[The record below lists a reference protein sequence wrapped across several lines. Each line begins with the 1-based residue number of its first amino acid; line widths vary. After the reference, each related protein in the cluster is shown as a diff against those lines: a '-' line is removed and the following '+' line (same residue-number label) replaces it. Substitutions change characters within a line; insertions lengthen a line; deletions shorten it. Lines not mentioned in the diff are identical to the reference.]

1 MTITSK
7 RIEYLGINL
16 PNKAKDLC
24 FVNYKTLLK
33 EIVVDTNRWKDIP
46 YYWIERINIVKMT
59 VRSKVIYRFNTI
71 PIKSPIIFFFCTFKT
86 KENLKIYMGTQ
97 RILNSQNNFE
107 KEKQLGQS
115 DFLTSYST
123 VKLQ

>member
-71 PIKSPIIFFFCTFKT
+71 PIKLLIVFFT
-86 KENLKIYMGTQ
+86 EL
-97 RILNSQNNFE
+97 E
-107 KEKQLGQS
+107 
-115 DFLTSYST
+115 
-123 VKLQ
+123 